1 MKKLMEG
8 VQQKLIALEVK
19 GNKVKEEILLTAKEE
34 RGDIGI
40 KQLAITVGVI
50 VIVGAAVMA
59 FKDSIGDILN
69 NVWEWLFEDVIKQIG
84 Q

>member
-1 MKKLMEG
+1 MRMRKLWVDMYLLGQGMLQRIKDE
-8 VQQKLIALEVK
+8 VQQT
-19 GNKVKEEILLTAKEE
+19 KEEE

-50 VIVGAAVMA
+50 IVVGAAVVGL
-59 FKDSIGDILN
+59 KDSIGTMLDA
-69 NVWEWLFEDVIKQIG
+69 VWKWLFEEVIQNIG

>member
-1 MKKLMEG
+1 MRKLWVDMYLLGQGMLQRIKDE
-8 VQQKLIALEVK
+8 VQQT
-19 GNKVKEEILLTAKEE
+19 KEEE

-50 VIVGAAVMA
+50 IIVGAAVVGL
-59 FKDSIGDILN
+59 KDNIETILDA
-69 NVWEWLFEDVIKQIG
+69 VWKWLFEDVIQKIG